1 VKNAQQLLISL
12 LATLVFSC
20 LAQAQSSA
28 PPLSLAYHTIPA
40 DNGVLKLEWLG
51 ECPYDADELVTA
63 AFEAT
68 SSRKLKAA
76 EDWLRVRLGSALALS
91 KVVEKEAAE
100 MGISARTLARA
111 RKQIGVISQPSG
123 LQGEWVISLP
133 ARSNLSLG

>member
-1 VKNAQQLLISL
+1 VKCNL
-12 LATLVFSC
+12 C
-20 LAQAQSSA
+20 A
-28 PPLSLAYHTIPA
+28 PPRSLAYRTVPA
-40 DNGVLKLEWLG
+40 DSGALKLEWLG

-63 AFEAT
+63 AFEAI

-76 EDWLRVRLGSALALS
+76 EDWLRVRLSSASALS

-111 RKQIGVISQPSG
+111 RKQLGVSSQPSG

-133 ARSNLSLG
+133 VKVGLAQ